1 MIDAR
6 LTRREH
12 PSPRRSVRACQCR
25 KAGSDAPADA
35 VGRSETGRRRDQ
47 PCFGPVIVAVVVL
60 SGVLEQ
66 AGLIRARKLAR
77 HVFWSVDAAG
87 MAAPISILLN
97 DGCMEHPEE
106 MASCR
111 HGQTVAAPDIA
122 PAAMT
127 PTTAPQ
133 ES

>member
-1 MIDAR
+1 MR
-6 LTRREH
+6 LLMPLGDQRLAAGEI
-12 PSPRRSVRACQCR
+12 SRAL
-25 KAGSDAPADA
+25 G
-35 VGRSETGRRRDQ
+35 
-47 PCFGPVIVAVVVL
+47 L
-60 SGVLEQ
+60 SSSRLSFYLAVLEQ

-106 MASCR
+106 MASRR
-111 HGQTVAAPDIA
+111 HGQTVAAPVIA